1 MDFIDYI
8 ESNTDHYVDAEL
20 YSLKNALLELTPEE
34 LDNLGEVIFDLFFED
49 DYEEIPDIFGLIDV
63 IDMVDELRKE
73 MGQEAVDTVFELL
86 EIDEDAIEES
96 DEEESDEDD
105 DEDEDDEDDE
115 EESKL
120 DEAGP
125 ARRMKV
131 ANMNKKKR
139 KFMTLRKTDLLRT
152 KVERKR
158 KVIKGR
164 MKKRRYFKNNKIK
177 IKAYQ
182 KSRSAAIANKKHTVK
197 IRKN

>member
-96 DEEESDEDD
+96 DEDESDEDD
-105 DEDEDDEDDE
+105 DEE